1 MELAAS
7 SILSSLIA
15 ADDTCISSGNILA
28 QNGNILAQNST
39 IVKIR
44 TEFHQDLKT
53 PAEGGIF

>member
-15 ADDTCISSGNILA
+15 ADDTSISSGNILV
-28 QNGNILAQNST
+28 QNST

-44 TEFHQDLKT
+44 TEVFHQDLKT
-53 PAEGGIF
+53 QAEGEIF